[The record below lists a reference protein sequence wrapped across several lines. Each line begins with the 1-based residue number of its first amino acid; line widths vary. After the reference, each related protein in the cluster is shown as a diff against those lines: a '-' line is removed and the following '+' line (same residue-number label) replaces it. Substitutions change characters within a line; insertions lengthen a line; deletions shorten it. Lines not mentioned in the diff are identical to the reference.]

1 MRLAPHEH
9 EYEPSEPYE
18 RDDDVGAPG
27 VPDVGDLPGL
37 SLRRPERIEVAPQ
50 GERRAAYG

>member
-1 MRLAPHEH
+1 MRLAQHEH